1 MPIKFKNIVA
11 SLNTEIIAKAKGNIF
26 VIFFFRL
33 SNLITLRGTL
43 ISRLSTHRWKLK
55 IVKEYRPK
63 SGTCFILDVS
73 LRGNVRDG
81 EKRKK
86 ETLEYD
92 ESFELKFRWRRWR
105 FSDRLQLAPYNY
117 DPRESRGDEC
127 SSVDK
132 ELFVF
137 LYSSLFLAL
146 FLLYIYI
153 YSFVIEEYKI
163 VTYIYIYIFL
173 FFLLFNKLFLS
184 NRLHSKCI
192 NEFVNMFWNIFD
204 KFVFQSSFKT
214 FFFF

>member
-1 MPIKFKNIVA
+1 M
-11 SLNTEIIAKAKGNIF
+11 
-26 VIFFFRL
+26 
-33 SNLITLRGTL
+33 
-43 ISRLSTHRWKLK
+43 ISRLSMHRWKLK

-63 SGTCFILDVS
+63 SETCFILDVS
-73 LRGNVRDG
+73 LRGNIRDG
-81 EKRKK
+81 EKREK

-117 DPRESRGDEC
+117 DPRESRGAEC

-146 FLLYIYI
+146 FLLHIYV
-153 YSFVIEEYKI
+153 YSFVIKEHEI
-163 VTYIYIYIFL
+163 VTYIYIYIFP

-184 NRLHSKCI
+184 NRLHWKCI
-192 NEFVNMFWNIFD
+192 IEFMKYVLKHLW
-204 KFVFQSSFKT
+204 
-214 FFFF
+214 